1 MKEFACVDEEN
12 RKEWEFLLY
21 DYVEKLCD
29 KDVRKRVEKHIKEC
43 EYCKKEL
50 LIIEYIV
57 SGLKIL

>member
-21 DYVEKLCD
+21 DYVENLCD
-29 KDVRKRVEKHIKEC
+29 KDVRERVEKHIKEC